1 MVGLFSVGLVVA
13 RGSASL
19 TELVSSGAVTMK
31 ITSSTSITSM
41 SGTMLISPIGVLLF
55 LESKLAKA
63 MMYRSFGEGA
73 PPRPVVPLE
82 LE

>member
-1 MVGLFSVGLVVA
+1 
-13 RGSASL
+13 
-19 TELVSSGAVTMK
+19 
-31 ITSSTSITSM
+31 
-41 SGTMLISPIGVLLF
+41 MLISPIGVLLF

-63 MMYRSFGEGA
+63 MMDRSFGEGA